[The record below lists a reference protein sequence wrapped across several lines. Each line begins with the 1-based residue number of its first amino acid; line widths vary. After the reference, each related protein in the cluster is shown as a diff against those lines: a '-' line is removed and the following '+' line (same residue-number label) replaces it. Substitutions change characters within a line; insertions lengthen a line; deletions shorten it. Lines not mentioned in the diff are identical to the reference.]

1 MKIKGNLTSAC
12 AVVENSHYIANLS
25 SNCIYYIKLTLLF
38 KNPGSVC
45 ISPFKLAIISF
56 FISYYTYVLV
66 CCIYIV
72 YIKIQLFQLNIR
84 HKDATVSQLA
94 TTVVYEIYWP
104 LGAIQCSRKYKK
116 FLKSISIHFNSSFMQ
131 LKQQTSDHK
140 NIPLFC
146 SPSSMV
152 MLPR

>member
-1 MKIKGNLTSAC
+1 MLQHFYFT
-12 AVVENSHYIANLS
+12 V
-25 SNCIYYIKLTLLF
+25 YYIYTTHQYIRVVGDKGGGLNSEIQTL
-38 KNPGSVC
+38 PGFLKSNV
-45 ISPFKLAIISF
+45 SF
-56 FISYYTYVLV
+56 IQQ
-66 CCIYIV
+66 
-72 YIKIQLFQLNIR
+72 IQLNKSVEAFQLNIR

-94 TTVVYEIYWP
+94 TTVVYKIYWP
-104 LGAIQCSRKYKK
+104 LGAIQCSREYKK

-131 LKQQTSDHK
+131 LKQTSGHK